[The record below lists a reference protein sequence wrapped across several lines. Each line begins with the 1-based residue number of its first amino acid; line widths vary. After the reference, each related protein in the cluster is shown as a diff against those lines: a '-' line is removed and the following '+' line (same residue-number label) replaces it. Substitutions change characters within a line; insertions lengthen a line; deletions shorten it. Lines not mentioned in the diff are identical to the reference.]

1 MNSSTTL
8 PSPLPHPVRHGYS
21 WGCFENKSNV
31 FSETGNETTFPAE
44 SMSRRLQVAVVHD
57 PDMGT
62 TVYSGRRLQRVICGL
77 WKGSFLDV

>member
-1 MNSSTTL
+1 MNSSTML
-8 PSPLPHPVRHGYS
+8 PSPTQCGAVTAG
-21 WGCFENKSNV
+21 GCFENKSNV